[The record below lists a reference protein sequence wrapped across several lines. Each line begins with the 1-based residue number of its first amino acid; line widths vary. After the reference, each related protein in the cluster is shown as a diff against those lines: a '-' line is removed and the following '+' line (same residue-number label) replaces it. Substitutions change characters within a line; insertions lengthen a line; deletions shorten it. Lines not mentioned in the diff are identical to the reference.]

1 MSFRKKVIQRIKKK
15 FLCFASS
22 RNLRSCAENDNYR
35 ASIVK
40 LDALCN
46 DVILATEN
54 ALFVKASPFH
64 AFEMI
69 YYLGVY
75 CSLCC

>member
-1 MSFRKKVIQRIKKK
+1 
-15 FLCFASS
+15 
-22 RNLRSCAENDNYR
+22 LRSCAENDNYR